1 MKQSVPFLNLQGI
14 TQRHQTEISEAVQ
27 QVISSG
33 WYLNGE
39 SLARFEAKFAR
50 YCGVQWCVGVSNGLD
65 ALTLVLTALKQLKG
79 WSDDA
84 EVILP
89 AHTFIATAL
98 AVTRAGLRPVFCD
111 VSEQNYLM
119 QASTVASCITSK
131 TRALLPVHLYG
142 QMCNMSEIMNLADE
156 YGLEVVED
164 AAQAHGAKFQEQ
176 KAGTWGTAA
185 AYSFYPGKNLGA
197 LGDAGAV
204 VTRDAALAER
214 VRVLANYGATQKYHH
229 EFSGCNSRMD
239 EIQAAILSVKLDF
252 LDADNEH
259 RRELAS
265 LYGRHIHHPEV
276 VLPYSRKT
284 EASVFHIYPIFC
296 ESREALQKH
305 LEQCGVST
313 LVHYPIP
320 VHRQTAYK
328 HLPTSN
334 CPVSERLAD
343 TELSLPISPVLTKEQ
358 ALYVCDAVNSFR
370 GWKNTL
376 L

>member
-39 SLARFEAKFAR
+39 SLSRFEAKFAR

-119 QASTVASCITSK
+119 HVSTIASCITPQ

-142 QMCNMSEIMNLADE
+142 QMCNMQEIMKFADE
-156 YGLEVVED
+156 YGIDVVED

-176 KAGTWGTAA
+176 KAGAWGTAA

-214 VRVLANYGATQKYHH
+214 VRALANYGATQKYHH
-229 EFSGCNSRMD
+229 EFVGCNCRMD

-265 LYGRHIHHPEV
+265 LYAQHINHPEI
-276 VLPYSRKT
+276 VLPYSGET
-284 EASVFHIYPIFC
+284 DESVFHIYPIFC
-296 ESREALQKH
+296 ERREALQKH
-305 LEQCGVST
+305 LERCGVST

-320 VHRQTAYK
+320 LHRQNAYK
-328 HLPTSN
+328 DLPACS
-334 CPVSERLAD
+334 CPVAERLAD
-343 TELSLPISPVLTKEQ
+343 TELSLPISPILTKEQ
-358 ALYVCDAVNSFR
+358 VLYVCEAVNSFK
-370 GWKNTL
+370 G
-376 L
+376 

>member
-14 TQRHQTEISEAVQ
+14 TQQHQTKISEAVQ

-98 AVTRAGLRPVFCD
+98 AVTRAGLRPVLCD

-119 QASTVASCITSK
+119 HVSTIASCITPQ

-142 QMCNMSEIMNLADE
+142 QMCNMPEIMKLADE
-156 YGLEVVED
+156 YGLDVVED

-176 KAGTWGTAA
+176 KAGAWGTAA

-214 VRVLANYGATQKYHH
+214 VRALANYGATQKYHH
-229 EFSGCNSRMD
+229 EFVGCNCRMD

-265 LYGRHIHHPEV
+265 LYAQHIHHPEI
-276 VLPYSRKT
+276 VLPYSGET
-284 EASVFHIYPIFC
+284 DESVFHIYPIFC
-296 ESREALQKH
+296 ERREALQKH
-305 LEQCGVST
+305 LERCGVST

-320 VHRQTAYK
+320 LHRQNAYK
-328 HLPTSN
+328 DLPACC
-334 CPVSERLAD
+334 CPVAERLAD
-343 TELSLPISPVLTKEQ
+343 TELSLPISPILTKEQ
-358 ALYVCDAVNSFR
+358 VLYVCEAVNSFK
-370 GWKNTL
+370 G
-376 L
+376 